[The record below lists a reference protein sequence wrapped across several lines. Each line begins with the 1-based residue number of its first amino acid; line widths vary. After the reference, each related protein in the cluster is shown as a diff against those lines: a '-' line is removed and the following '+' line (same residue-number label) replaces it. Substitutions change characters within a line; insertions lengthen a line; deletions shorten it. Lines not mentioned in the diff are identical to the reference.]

1 MKQMLYAAG
10 IAATIAV
17 SSCGDKKGSSGEKAD
32 HSNVVVDTFA
42 DIQVLKY
49 DLPGWDKL
57 TPKQKELIYYL
68 SEAALSGRDIYWDQN
83 CRENLRVRKTLE
95 AIHASYSGKKE
106 GADWEKFNLYSKRVF
121 FSNGI
126 HHHYMESKIQ
136 PEFSKEYFKTLIEG
150 SKNLP
155 LENGQSAA
163 QLAEYLTPVMFDP
176 TVLAKRTNKAEGID
190 MLQGSAMNF
199 YQNVSNTEA
208 EKFYGDMA
216 AKGGKDAPSYG
227 LNSKLTKD
235 EKGALVERVWKLGGM
250 YGSAIE
256 KMIYWLEKA
265 KTVAENPQ
273 QEKAIGLL
281 IEYYKT
287 GDLKTWDAFSIAWV
301 EDTSSVVDFIHGFI
315 EVYVDP
321 IGHKA
326 TYEST
331 IQYRDPEATEKMK
344 VISGNAQW
352 FEDNS
357 PILPEHKKKKVTGIS
372 YRVINVAMEAGDA
385 APSTPIGVN
394 LPNAE
399 WIRETYGSKSVSLNN
414 IIQAYD
420 HASGPGSLKEFCY
433 DQAEID
439 RTLKHGELGDKLHTA
454 LHEVI
459 GHASGQLNPGVAQ
472 PHVTL
477 KNYAS
482 TLEEARADLVAL
494 YYLMD
499 QKMVDLGV
507 MPSLEV
513 GKAEYDRYI
522 RNGLLMQLRRL
533 EMGQNLEEDHMRNRQ
548 LVAAWV
554 FEKGQ
559 AEKVIEKVEKNGK
572 TFYHIND
579 YVKLRKL
586 FGDLLREIQRIKST
600 GDFASAKKLVEGYGV
615 KVDQATLKQV
625 KDRFAT
631 IQSKPYSGFIQP
643 ILKPVKGKDGK
654 ITDVK
659 VEWETD
665 FLKQM
670 LRFGKDY
677 SFLPIK
683 N

>member
-1 MKQMLYAAG
+1 MLYAAG

-136 PEFSKEYFKTLIEG
+136 PEFSKEYFKSLIEG

-163 QLAEYLTPVMFDP
+163 QLAEYLTPVLFDP

-235 EKGALVERVWKLGGM
+235 DKGALVERVWKLGGM

-600 GDFASAKKLVEGYGV
+600 GDFAAAKKLVEGYGV

-643 ILKPVKGKDGK
+643 ILKPVMGKDGK

-677 SFLPIK
+677 SFLPVK